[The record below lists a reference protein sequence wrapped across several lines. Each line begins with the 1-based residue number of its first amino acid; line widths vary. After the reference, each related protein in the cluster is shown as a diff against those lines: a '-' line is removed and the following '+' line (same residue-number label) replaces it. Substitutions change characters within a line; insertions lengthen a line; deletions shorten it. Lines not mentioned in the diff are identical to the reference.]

1 MLYRVHLWHAE
12 ALGEFRFVQ
21 TNDIWEIFS
30 YLLIFPDCDQKFWK
44 NQRSLK
50 WSHAPSL
57 SPWNY
62 FAYTMLLLAS
72 MARATIPFIALSMSK
87 YSTSFLST
95 WLKGLLVLQEDIWT
109 YTLFKVI
116 KVKYYSLVQR
126 IKTIISSKLAFLC
139 QKWHMAVSVLNFLRD
154 KLLLRGH
161 WLFPFSQKQSE
172 NIYKSVCFPSY
183 SMWHTHIKP

>member
-1 MLYRVHLWHAE
+1 MRLHV
-12 ALGEFRFVQ
+12 VQ
-21 TNDIWEIFS
+21 TAFVAYWGLGGVSVCNPPNGIWEIFS

-44 NQRSLK
+44 NQRSFK

-72 MARATIPFIALSMSK
+72 MTRATIPFIALSMSK

-126 IKTIISSKLAFLC
+126 IKTIISSKWAFLC

-154 KLLLRGH
+154 YFSEATDFFHFLKSKVKILLNQYAFHLILCGI
-161 WLFPFSQKQSE
+161 L
-172 NIYKSVCFPSY
+172 I
-183 SMWHTHIKP
+183 